1 MSYPGEK
8 DAVMTFQSMLIRAFV
23 GLVPVCILLSGSVV
37 LFLRTKTIYAFL
49 QLLGAG
55 CLVVVILS
63 HILEAFHVF
72 PWMQWGAEQSVGHYL
87 DLGSAVLGFAL
98 FPLGYLLHALQLRR
112 LDS

>member
-72 PWMQWGAEQSVGHYL
+72 PWMQWGGRTEHWSLSRSWERCSWFCIVSSRIPVTCATV
-87 DLGSAVLGFAL
+87 
-98 FPLGYLLHALQLRR
+98 
-112 LDS
+112 